1 MTVWGF
7 GAVLKLVKIMEYLQ
21 VTGQLV
27 WKTFGSLKEL
37 NFSVPKTSET
47 FKKKKK
53 KIVLQ
58 VFTFFLK
65 TLTGTSYYQKKEN
78 KLRNSIDY
86 DKQKPYKNYI
96 YIYIYVICMVL
107 YVWVSEKH
115 N

>member
-47 FKKKKK
+47 FKKKKNCFASVYFFFENLDWNFVLPK
-53 KIVLQ
+53 KR
-58 VFTFFLK
+58 K
-65 TLTGTSYYQKKEN
+65 
-78 KLRNSIDY
+78 
-86 DKQKPYKNYI
+86 
-96 YIYIYVICMVL
+96 
-107 YVWVSEKH
+107 
-115 N
+115 

>member
-53 KIVLQ
+53 KNCFASVYFFFENLDWNSVLP
-58 VFTFFLK
+58 
-65 TLTGTSYYQKKEN
+65 KKR
-78 KLRNSIDY
+78 K
-86 DKQKPYKNYI
+86 
-96 YIYIYVICMVL
+96 
-107 YVWVSEKH
+107 
-115 N
+115 